1 MFFKFFI
8 CILTLV
14 VSTLFFSHP
23 AAIADSKNRASKTIL
38 IGASIGYGWKFHEIP
53 KRIGLNNQT
62 FEFYGCYTPDKSK
75 TLDQVLMK
83 TEPGDAVIL
92 KQCAAYFKV
101 YEKRNYNEMLL
112 SFQQNMKRW
121 VSLLVKERVEP
132 ILATVVPITNDLRF
146 KYKIRYYIKKYILFR
161 DPPKLDRIQTNRQIN
176 SFNEWIRTFAQE
188 NNLRVLDLEK
198 ALRISDTD
206 RMLRPEIST
215 DGLHL
220 NDIGYKE
227 LDKLVKDFFKNVE

>member
-8 CILTLV
+8 FILILV
-14 VSTLFFSHP
+14 VCTLFFSCP
-23 AAIADSKNRASKTIL
+23 YAIADSKNRTSKTIL
-38 IGASIGYGWKFHEIP
+38 IGASIGHGWKFHELP
-53 KRIGLNNQT
+53 KRIELNNQI

-83 TEPGDAVIL
+83 TEPGNAVIL

-101 YEKRNYNEMLL
+101 YEGRNYNEMLS
-112 SFQQNMKRW
+112 SFQQNMRRW
-121 VSLLVKERVEP
+121 VRLLAKERVEP
-132 ILATVVPITNDLRF
+132 VLATVVPITNDLLF
-146 KYKIRYYIKKYILFR
+146 KYKIRYYIKKYIFFR
-161 DPPKLDRIQTNRQIN
+161 DPPKLDRIQTNKQIN
-176 SFNEWIRTFAQE
+176 LFNEWIRTFAQE

-198 ALRISDTD
+198 TLRISDTN
-206 RMLRPEIST
+206 RMLRPELST

-227 LDKLVKDFFKNVE
+227 LDKLAEVFFKNME